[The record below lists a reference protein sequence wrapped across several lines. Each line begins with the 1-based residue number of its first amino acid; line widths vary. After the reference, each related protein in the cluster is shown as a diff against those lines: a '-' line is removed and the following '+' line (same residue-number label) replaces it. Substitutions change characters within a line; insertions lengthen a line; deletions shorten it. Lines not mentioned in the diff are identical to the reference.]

1 LTIVKYIILF
11 LFFSLCTADS
21 YAQTNV
27 KDSLQILLQKE
38 KQDTSRVILLTELS
52 FEYSGNKPDTAM
64 VLAMEALS
72 LSQRIG
78 FFKGQAASFNRI
90 GTAYEAL
97 GNSSKAM
104 AFYIKALK
112 LNEKIENLRGIARN
126 LNNIGNIY
134 LDQGEYSQAID
145 YYLKSK
151 KLAEQINSKEGIA
164 VSLGN
169 LGRSYLGLKQYDT
182 ARVYLQ
188 QAYEVASKFNYDNRT
203 GNLLALMGS
212 IYSETGQRKLAME
225 YYRLSIPYLKLT
237 ERKGGLSRTFIGM
250 AKLFEKE
257 GQVDSTLFYAN
268 QAFEINRGAG
278 FTQSVLDA
286 SNFLSS
292 FYNNKG
298 NIDSAF
304 FYLKLSTVAKDS
316 LSSKE
321 KINEFQSLSFDEKLR
336 QKEITAA
343 EIKGKQERKH
353 NLQFAAIAIGL
364 ITFIILFFAFSRSI
378 IVKTKFI
385 EFFGVLGLLAVFE
398 FINLFIHPYLAHFT
412 NDSPVLMLLILIGIG
427 ALLVPLHHR
436 LEKWITNV
444 MVEKNKKIRL
454 AAAKRTIDQLENK
467 AVIL

>member
-1 LTIVKYIILF
+1 
-11 LFFSLCTADS
+11 
-21 YAQTNV
+21 
-27 KDSLQILLQKE
+27 
-38 KQDTSRVILLTELS
+38 
-52 FEYSGNKPDTAM
+52 M
-64 VLAMEALS
+64 VLAIEALS

-78 FFKGQAASFNRI
+78 FLKGQAASFNVI
-90 GTAYEAL
+90 GLAYFAL

-112 LNEKIENLRGIARN
+112 LNEKIDNPQGIARN

-134 LDQGEYSQAID
+134 REQGEYHQAID
-145 YYLKSK
+145 YYLKAI
-151 KLAEQINSKEGIA
+151 KLDEQINDKNGIA
-164 VSLGN
+164 VNLGN
-169 LGRSYLGLKQYDT
+169 LGRSYFGLKQYDT

-188 QAYEVASKFNYDNRT
+188 QAYEVASKFNYDRRI
-203 GNLLALMGS
+203 GNFLTLMGS

-237 ERKGGLSRTFIGM
+237 EQKASLSGTFLGI
-250 AKLFEKE
+250 AKLFENE

-268 QAFEINRGAG
+268 QAFEINRAAG

-292 FYNNKG
+292 FYNNKR
-298 NIDSAF
+298 NIDSAY
-304 FYLKLSTVAKDS
+304 FYLKLSTVIQDS
-316 LSSKE
+316 LSSQE

-336 QKEITAA
+336 QKEVATA
-343 EIKGKQERKH
+343 ELKSKEERKH

-364 ITFIILFFAFSRSI
+364 ITFLILFFAFSRSV

-436 LEKWITNV
+436 LEKWMTKV

-467 AVIL
+467 AVNL

>member
-1 LTIVKYIILF
+1 MTH
-11 LFFSLCTADS
+11 SN
-21 YAQTNV
+21 AQPN
-27 KDSLQILLQKE
+27 KDSLKILLQKE
-38 KQDTSRVILLTELS
+38 KQVTSRVILLNELS
-52 FEYSGNKPDTAM
+52 FEYAGNKPDTAM

-90 GTAYEAL
+90 GIAYRAL

-112 LNEKIENLRGIARN
+112 LNEKIDNSEGIARN
-126 LNNIGNIY
+126 LSNIGTIY
-134 LDQGEYSQAID
+134 DEQGEYHQAID
-145 YYLKSK
+145 YHLKALKSS
-151 KLAEQINSKEGIA
+151 EQRNSKEGVA
-164 VSLGN
+164 VNLGN

-182 ARVYLQ
+182 ARVYVQ
-188 QAYEVASKFNYDNRT
+188 QAYEVASKFNYDSRT

-212 IYSETGQRKLAME
+212 IYSETGLRKLAME

-237 ERKGGLSRTFIGM
+237 EQKGGLSGTFLGM
-250 AKLFEKE
+250 AKLFEIE

-268 QAFEINRGAG
+268 QAFEINRDAG
-278 FTQSVLDA
+278 FTKGALDA
-286 SNFLSS
+286 SSFLYS

-304 FYLKLSTVAKDS
+304 FYLKLSTVTKDS

-336 QKEITAA
+336 QKEIATAELKA
-343 EIKGKQERKH
+343 KEDRKH
-353 NLQFAAIAIGL
+353 NLQFAALAIVL
-364 ITFIILFFAFSRSI
+364 ITFVTVFLLLSRSI

-398 FINLFIHPYLAHFT
+398 FINLFIHPYLSHAT
-412 NDSPVLMLLILIGIG
+412 NDSPVLMLLILIAIG

-436 LEKWITNV
+436 LEKWMTSV
-444 MVEKNKKIRL
+444 MVEKNKKVRL
-454 AAAKRTIDQLENK
+454 AAAKRTIATLEGKQTN
-467 AVIL
+467 